1 MVRTLWVSAVLLQ
14 ISGKAV
20 SSVGN
25 RPSNPEYHRCFLPLL
40 FNSQE
45 PGANPLSPHK
55 NGFIHSSYWKKKSFK
70 HCSLHFKI
78 FILIPESLRGKTLEP
93 TTSCVWKLQVR
104 NSVFLKS
111 FLHSADHR
119 IDTQMFLL
127 NKGIISD
134 INKDIS
140 SYLLTTLNYF
150 RVSLV
155 VLKSQ

>member
-1 MVRTLWVSAVLLQ
+1 MLCFRVVPGIKQKNKKRKKIFFSCWTWQLKESSELTASRFWCQPSWLSGLPGAQMNIMVRTLWVSAVLLQ

-25 RPSNPEYHRCFLPLL
+25 RPSIPEYHRCFLPLL

-55 NGFIHSSYWKKKSFK
+55 NGFIHSPYWKKKSFK

-93 TTSCVWKLQVR
+93 TTSCV
-104 NSVFLKS
+104 
-111 FLHSADHR
+111 
-119 IDTQMFLL
+119 
-127 NKGIISD
+127 
-134 INKDIS
+134 
-140 SYLLTTLNYF
+140 
-150 RVSLV
+150 
-155 VLKSQ
+155 